1 MMLSGAM
8 DKSAIALSG
17 VCIAHCLA
25 LPAVVALLPALSAYW
40 FAGESF
46 HLLLLFMV
54 LPTSI
59 VALGLG
65 CRHHRTYGILLWGT
79 SGLLVL
85 TAAAGLGQAWVG
97 EAAEKVL
104 TVIGATLVMVAHAN
118 NFRLCRHQDCDH

>member
-1 MMLSGAM
+1 M

-25 LPAVVALLPALSAYW
+25 LPAVVALLPALSASW

-85 TAAAGLGQAWVG
+85 TAAAGLGQAWLG